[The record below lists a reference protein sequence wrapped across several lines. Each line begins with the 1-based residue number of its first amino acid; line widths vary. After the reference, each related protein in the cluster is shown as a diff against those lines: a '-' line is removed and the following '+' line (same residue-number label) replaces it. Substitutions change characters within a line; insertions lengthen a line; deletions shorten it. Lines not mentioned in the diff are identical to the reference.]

1 MITALAVFLQITVAA
16 PISTAPP
23 AHITV
28 RTAGGSGA
36 APIVRSGSDA
46 YVGASALSRA
56 LGGSVSPAQS
66 GRFSVSIRGTTVSFV
81 EGVPFARVDSV
92 LLPMTGAPYVS
103 AGAAYLPLHFVTELL
118 PRITTGL
125 FYDVAMAELRV
136 FNTVAQTRAPPP
148 EPAVTERG
156 APAVTTSLE
165 VPPASPRPRRTTP
178 RKVVLDAGHGG
189 PDNGMT
195 GPMGGGPRIY
205 EKHITLQVSR
215 IVAEMLRAEGID
227 VVMTRTRDTLIALSD
242 RGRIA
247 NRNRADLFVSVH
259 VNAAPTTWR
268 NAAQAGRGFETYF
281 LAEAKTEEARR
292 VEQMEN
298 ESVRFE
304 TGADA
309 PKGDP
314 LSFIINDMAQNEHLR
329 ESMDLAE
336 SIQTG
341 LRRIHPGPNRGV
353 KQANFAVLRTSFMPA
368 VLVEIGFGTNPEEA
382 AFMSDPSKQ
391 RLIARAIAD
400 GALEYLDRYEQRVGA
415 TR

>member
-1 MITALAVFLQITVAA
+1 MIAALAILLQITAAA
-16 PISTAPP
+16 PVSSVPP

-28 RTAGGSGA
+28 RTATASGA
-36 APIVRSGSDA
+36 APIVRSAEGA
-46 YVGASALSRA
+46 YVGASALTRA
-56 LGGSVSPAQS
+56 LGGTVSPALG
-66 GRFSVSIRGTTVSFV
+66 GRFTVSIRGTTVSFV
-81 EGVPFARVDSV
+81 DGVPFARVDSV
-92 LLPMTGAPYVS
+92 LLPMAAAPYSS
-103 AGAAYLPLHFVTELL
+103 AGAVYLPLHFVTELL

-125 FYDVAMAELRV
+125 FYDAALSELRV
-136 FNTVAQTRAPPP
+136 FSTVVQSRAPP
-148 EPAVTERG
+148 A
-156 APAVTTSLE
+156 APAVE
-165 VPPASPRPRRTTP
+165 ERAPPAATSSLDVAPSAPRPRRTTS
-178 RKVVLDAGHGG
+178 RKVVVDAGHGG

-215 IVAEMLRAEGID
+215 MVAEMLRAEGID

-292 VEQMEN
+292 VEAMEN
-298 ESVRFE
+298 ESVKFE
-304 TGADA
+304 TGSNA

-336 SIQTG
+336 SIQSG

-400 GALEYLDRYEQRVGA
+400 GALEYLDHYEQRVGG

>member
-1 MITALAVFLQITVAA
+1 MITALAVLLQITVAA
-16 PISTAPP
+16 PISGAPVS
-23 AHITV
+23 HITV
-28 RTAGGSGA
+28 RTAGASGA

-56 LGGSVSPAQS
+56 LGGTVSQAQG

-92 LLPMTGAPYVS
+92 LLPMAGAPYVS
-103 AGAAYLPLHFVTELL
+103 AGAAYVPLHFVTELL

-136 FNTVAQTRAPPP
+136 FNTVTQTRAPAP
-148 EPAVTERG
+148 ESAVEQRA
-156 APAVTTSLE
+156 APAVTTSME
-165 VPPASPRPRRTTP
+165 VPPASPRPRRTTR
-178 RKVVLDAGHGG
+178 RKVVIDAGHGG

-247 NRNRADLFVSVH
+247 NRNQADMFVSVH

-304 TGADA
+304 TGANA

-336 SIQTG
+336 SIQNG

-391 RLIARAIAD
+391 RVLARAIAD
-400 GALEYLDRYEQRVGA
+400 GALEYLDRYEQRVGG